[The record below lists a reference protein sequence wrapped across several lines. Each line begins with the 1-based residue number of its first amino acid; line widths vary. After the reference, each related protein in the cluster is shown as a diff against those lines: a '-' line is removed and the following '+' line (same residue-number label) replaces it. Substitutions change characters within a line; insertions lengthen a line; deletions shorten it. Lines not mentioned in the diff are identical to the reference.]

1 MNSIGNQDS
10 RIIVGLDIGS
20 KKIKCAIGK
29 IQEDRKRV
37 NLLGF
42 SEIESSGIKK
52 GIIINR
58 DELID
63 KIEQVINNAEL
74 MADVKATSLT
84 LSITGEH
91 IKCINTQAAI
101 SLNYTNG
108 ISNGS
113 REKVINKSDIL
124 QVLNSSQSI
133 SLPIDRDILHT
144 IPQEYSVDTLE
155 EIKNPIGMTGR
166 RLESKVHLITAAIAA
181 MNNFVSCVEELG
193 LSVEGIVFQ
202 PIASSL
208 STLKK
213 DEMELGITLVD
224 LGYTTTNI
232 AVYHKGSIRH
242 SGTIPIGKKNYK

>member
-10 RIIVGLDIGS
+10 QITVGLDIGS
-20 KKIKCAIGK
+20 KKIKCAIG
-29 IQEDRKRV
+29 QVQDNQKRV

-208 STLKK
+208 STL
-213 DEMELGITLVD
+213 
-224 LGYTTTNI
+224 
-232 AVYHKGSIRH
+232 
-242 SGTIPIGKKNYK
+242 